1 MRSNLKIVL
10 LLAGLVVGALLG
22 YATRPESAEIRL
34 GPVSIQVTGPG
45 PARNGGPLTSD
56 QVQYIVFWALAGAI
70 VGFGI
75 GYLAES
81 RGFKL

>member
-10 LLAGLVVGALLG
+10 LLAGLVIGALVG
-22 YATRPESAEIRL
+22 YATRPESAEIKL

-45 PARNGGPLTSD
+45 PASEGPLTRD

-81 RGFKL
+81 RGFKF

>member
-10 LLAGLVVGALLG
+10 LLAGLVIGALIG
-22 YATRPESAEIRL
+22 YGTRPESAEIKI

-45 PARNGGPLTSD
+45 PASRGPLTSD

-70 VGFGI
+70 VGFGV

-81 RGFKL
+81 RGFKF